1 MKMEVFNNEF
11 NKLFKRF
18 GSEASPSQLSVE
30 LELYKKLWNFFL
42 VGDSYYF
49 IINHHTLEVEL
60 VSNEVKAIMGYDP
73 SEYNI
78 SFLNEILHPEDY
90 PWYLTFGSK
99 WIEFFSQLPLEKL
112 MKYKVRHDY
121 RLKKKNG
128 EYVRILYQG
137 ILLEHDA
144 NGGFLRSLGVH
155 SDITYL
161 KHEGR
166 PELSFIGMDGEP
178 SYYNVGA
185 ENIFT
190 ESKEDLSNREKQVL
204 TLLVEGKSSKEIGNM
219 LYISKQT
226 VDTHRKNM
234 IHKKNLSNT
243 SELVCKAIR
252 QGWI

>member
-1 MKMEVFNNEF
+1 MKMEAFNNEF

-18 GSEASPSQLSVE
+18 GSEATPSRLDIE
-30 LELYKKLWNFFL
+30 LGLYKKLWNFFV
-42 VGDSYYF
+42 VGESYYF
-49 IINHHTLEVEL
+49 IVNHHTLEVEL
-60 VSNEVKAIMGYDP
+60 VSKEVKAVMGYEP

-78 SFLNEILHPEDY
+78 PFIHDKMHPEDY
-90 PWYLTFGSK
+90 SWYLSFGNK
-99 WIEFFSQLPLEKL
+99 IIEFFSKLPLEKI
-112 MKYKVRHDY
+112 MKYKLRYDY
-121 RLKKKNG
+121 RLRKKNG
-128 EYVRILYQG
+128 EYARILHQA
-137 ILLEHDA
+137 ILLEHDV
-144 NGGFLRSLGVH
+144 NGGFLRSLSMH
-155 SDITYL
+155 SDISYL
-161 KHEGR
+161 KHDGR

-185 ENIFT
+185 ENVFT

-204 TLLVEGKSSKEIGNM
+204 TLLVQGKSSKEIGNM

-234 IHKKNLSNT
+234 IHKKNLNNT